1 MYLLEIK
8 NPQWISVMWKNIG
21 HLRHLP
27 SPVPWR
33 TTSSVPISWFP
44 RAPLW
49 WSLWNPSSSMSCR
62 QRTAEAGHPQN
73 HPFSIGSFHYKP
85 SILGYHHFWKPH
97 RTYIY
102 ICIYLSLSLY
112 IYIIYIYIKQLESYY
127 WSQKSQ
133 KMMQNTRSKWSK
145 MRSFGLNLGAAS
157 TVRRSISV
165 TGPGFASP
173 WLVLSSTASAGGGLR
188 LLRISAHVEPLT
200 DGWWGVVFQNTP
212 SKGRKMLEG
221 ARSWSN
227 PKRWA

>member
-1 MYLLEIK
+1 MIHTHV
-8 NPQWISVMWKNIG
+8 SVGDQK
-21 HLRHLP
+21 
-27 SPVPWR
+27 SPMNFGDVKKHWTFTTFTKPCSMEDDFKCPNFLVSTGSALVVLVESKLFYELSPENRRGGVP
-33 TTSSVPISWFP
+33 P
-44 RAPLW
+44 
-49 WSLWNPSSSMSCR
+49 
-62 QRTAEAGHPQN
+62 N

-85 SILGYHHFWKPH
+85 SILGYPHFWKPH
-97 RTYIY
+97 ITY
-102 ICIYLSLSLY
+102 IYLSLSLY
-112 IYIIYIYIKQLESYY
+112 IYIYQFESYK

-145 MRSFGLNLGAAS
+145 IRSFGLNLGAAS

-212 SKGRKMLEG
+212 PKGRKMLEG
-221 ARSWSN
+221 VRSWSN